1 MSAVD
6 ARTKLVTFSSGK
18 QEDEMQQR
26 EYGKTGEMLS
36 IIGFAGI
43 VVSGVNSDQAADDVA
58 WSIDQG
64 INYFDVAPA
73 YGNAQEMLGPALEP
87 HRNGVF
93 LACKTKYRDA
103 KTARQDLENS
113 LRLLRTDRFDLYQL
127 HSMKSQEDLD
137 EATSPGGVLEM
148 VSKARDEGLVRHIGF
163 SAHSSEVAVE
173 LMDRFHFDSVL
184 FPVNWVNYFE
194 SGFGPRI
201 MEKARQVGTARL
213 ALKGMASHQLEDPG
227 HRVREKCWYHP
238 LEDPE
243 LARLALR
250 FTLSQPVTAAIPP
263 GDPELFRATV
273 EMGQEFTEITEAE
286 TDRLRQAAAGLPPLF
301 ELAHA

>member
-1 MSAVD
+1 MH
-6 ARTKLVTFSSGK
+6 K
-18 QEDEMQQR
+18 R
-26 EYGKTGEMLS
+26 EYGNTSEMLS

-43 VVSGVNSDQAADDVA
+43 VVSKESSQQAADDVA
-58 WSIDQG
+58 WSIDHG

-73 YGNAQEMLGPALEP
+73 YGNAQEMLGPALERY
-87 HRNGVF
+87 RNDVF

-103 KTARQDLENS
+103 KTAREDLENS

-127 HSMKSQEDLD
+127 HSMKSWDDLE

-148 VSKARDEGLVRHIGF
+148 VAKAREEGLVRYIGF

-173 LMDRFHFDSVL
+173 LMSRFHFDSVL

-194 SGFGPRI
+194 SGFGPGI
-201 MEKARQVGTARL
+201 MEKAAAEGTARL
-213 ALKGMASHQLEDPG
+213 ALKGMASHQLSDPG
-227 HRVREKCWYHP
+227 QRIREKCWYHP

-263 GDPELFRATV
+263 GDPELYRMAV
-273 EMGQEFTEITEAE
+273 EIGQDFAPITEDE
-286 TDRLRQAAAGLPPLF
+286 TGRLRQASKGLSPLF